1 MRGALTRRIG
11 KPQILAPI
19 GTIAATG
26 ALVALVI
33 MSNGCNKLKAR
44 DNLNK
49 GVNSFRS
56 GQYTAAADDFKTA
69 IDLDPDLSSARLYL
83 ATAYMTQWVPGS
95 ESPDNVRN
103 MNSALQEFQTS
114 LGSNL
119 DAKNKLIAMQ
129 SLANIFYQKKD
140 YAQAENWNKKVIAA
154 DPKNKEAYYTLGVIA
169 WSEFVPSWRE
179 ALSTQGFKPEDPGP
193 LKDAKPAPKSKKAAA
208 PEPDL
213 KAELKAKYGPILTE
227 GIEDEKKA
235 LEIDPDYENAM
246 SYMNLLIRY
255 RGWLDDTK
263 EQYMADAKESDSWV
277 QKYLETVKKKAAKKS
292 AAAEQTQ

>member
-1 MRGALTRRIG
+1 MRGNL
-11 KPQILAPI
+11 KPQIGFVGIVGLLVLLPL
-19 GTIAATG
+19 
-26 ALVALVI
+26 ALVGA
-33 MSNGCNKLKAR
+33 GCNKLKAR

-69 IDLDPDLSSARLYL
+69 IDLDPDLPSARLYL

-95 ESPDNVRN
+95 EAPDNVRN

-114 LGSNL
+114 LNSNL

-129 SLANIFYQKKD
+129 SLASIYYQKKD
-140 YAQAENWNKKVIAA
+140 YKQAEEWNKKVIAA
-154 DPKNKEAYYTLGVIA
+154 DPKNKEAYYTLGVIF

-179 ALSTQGFKPEDPGP
+179 ALSTQGIKPEDTGP
-193 LKDAKPAPKSKKAAA
+193 LKDAKPAAPKGKKAAAAA

-213 KAELKAKYGPILTE
+213 KAELKAKYWPILTE

-263 EQYMADAKESDSWV
+263 EQFMADAKQSDDWV

-292 AAAEQTQ
+292 AAAEQTE